1 MSLLLVRYGLNFY
14 HLNVIV
20 VGIYCCCFI
29 VWCLSWQWVMSVL

>member
-1 MSLLLVRYGLNFY
+1 MWHGQFLCIIHVIIYLFVYYGLKFQ

-29 VWCLSWQWVMSVL
+29 V